1 MILRTLFLLLKFK
14 SVPLLITRLFF
25 DKDVSW
31 KSRFILILT
40 IIYVI
45 LPFDIIHDILPVIGQ
60 VDDLAAILIGMALFL
75 ISIPWPLI
83 NKHLKRTRTDQ
94 NRENHSPPPGK
105 IIEGEFRH
113 VENSHHKSK

>member
-1 MILRTLFLLLKFK
+1 M
-14 SVPLLITRLFF
+14 
-25 DKDVSW
+25 
-31 KSRFILILT
+31 
-40 IIYVI
+40 I

-83 NKHLKRTRTDQ
+83 NKHLKRTKTDQ

-113 VENSHHKSK
+113 VENSNHKSK